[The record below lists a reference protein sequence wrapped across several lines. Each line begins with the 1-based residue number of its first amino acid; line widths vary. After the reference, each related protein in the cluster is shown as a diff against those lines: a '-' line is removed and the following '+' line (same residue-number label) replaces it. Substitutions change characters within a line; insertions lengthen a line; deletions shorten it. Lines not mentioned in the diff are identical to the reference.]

1 MKKYWIGV
9 FGQTTALLKR
19 ISRDM
24 MALFFTFLFPLLFL
38 FIFGS
43 VFSNDSSDLKV
54 AVFNHSPTALAKS
67 FVKILKE
74 GKNTGIK
81 VVSQVSTVD
90 KSHSDDDL
98 TMAQA
103 KEKMKR
109 SSIDGIPA
117 GAVTHHVLQNAANG
131 GRGTAVKN
139 PGGVG
144 TPRVHFTTVRGD
156 DPLDKRQAVTIAS
169 VFETTR
175 NGSC

>member
-1 MKKYWIGV
+1 
-9 FGQTTALLKR
+9 
-19 ISRDM
+19 M

-109 SSIDGIPA
+109 SSIDGIVELPSDFGKTKGQGATARPA
-117 GAVTHHVLQNAANG
+117 GKINILYAKG
-131 GRGTAVKN
+131 S
-139 PGGVG
+139 
-144 TPRVHFTTVRGD
+144 D
-156 DPLDKRQAVTIAS
+156 QA
-169 VFETTR
+169 
-175 NGSC
+175 GS